1 MPQNAPRA
9 ARYRCRNPLVFSQ
22 LIIPLQRR
30 LDEVEDDETSGSP
43 LPARARSPSPLP
55 PSKRVV
61 TSGSHD
67 HAVHVGAPVPWKM
80 SPTVVNPPG
89 RSLKPA
95 KHNPFQNKPKEI
107 RPAVVNS
114 LSTLPR
120 GKLFHSDWN
129 LDHLKETRRRP
140 ESLLPFKVDPKGKP
154 LVPVALG
161 SRQRMSSKS

>member
-1 MPQNAPRA
+1 MPQDAPRTV
-9 ARYRCRNPLVFSQ
+9 RYRCRSPLIFSQ

-30 LDEVEDDETSGSP
+30 LDEVEDDEASRSF
-43 LPARARSPSPLP
+43 LPVRGRSSSPLP
-55 PSKRVV
+55 PNKRVV
-61 TSGSHD
+61 VSGTHD
-67 HAVHVGAPVPWKM
+67 HAISIGTPAPWRM

-107 RPAVVNS
+107 RPAVVNG

-129 LDHLKETRRRP
+129 LDHLKEKKRR
-140 ESLLPFKVDPKGKP
+140 SGSSLPFKVDSKGKP